1 MTSHTRIF
9 LWTTILVIVGAVV
22 AALFVYREQ
31 IATFTLS
38 PGTRAKTPQIK
49 VVASVPNDISRKRL
63 SEISAANGESILF
76 EVHYWAPQTTTTVP
90 GKITLAINDSLFD
103 EITPSAGGKINDQ
116 NEIQWNIPTAK
127 NNTFGKV
134 TVTAKLSLPP
144 NGQFTNPFDMAGKY
158 CPSTTNCVNGNVR
171 VTALTAP
178 YNPGPL
184 TMEVKTEVVGGGAV
198 KPGKTVRYTLTF
210 KNTSQS
216 PLTLSGGSL
225 FPSQLTPTLAQQ
237 PNTGIAYFEGQQF
250 VFDGLVVPLSNAG
263 RPGVQ
268 ILQVDGIVKSDVL
281 KGEIMSNEFGAVAV
295 NASGAQAALVR
306 RGTIIKGN
314 FILIEIGAQ

>member
-38 PGTRAKTPQIK
+38 PGTRAKTAQVK
-49 VVASVPNDISRKRL
+49 VVASVPNDLTRKRL
-63 SEISAANGESILF
+63 SEISAANGESIFF
-76 EVHYWAPQTTTTVP
+76 EIHYWAPQTTTTVP
-90 GKITLAINDSLFD
+90 GKITFAINDSLFD
-103 EITPSAGGKINDQ
+103 DIKPSAGGKINSQ
-116 NEIQWNIPTAK
+116 GQIEWSIPTSK

-144 NGQFTNPFDMAGKY
+144 NGQFTNPFDMASSY
-158 CPSTTNCVNGNVR
+158 CPANLSCVNGNVR

-184 TMEVKTEVVGGGAV
+184 TMEVKTEVLGGGAL

-210 KNTSQS
+210 RNTSQS
-216 PLTLSGGSL
+216 SLTLSGGSL

-250 VFDGLVVPLSNAG
+250 IFDGLVVPLSNAG

-268 ILQVDGIVKSDVL
+268 ILQVDGIVKADAL
-281 KGEIMSNEFGAVAV
+281 KGEIMSNEFGALGVDVA
-295 NASGAQAALVR
+295 GTQAALVR